1 MPELY
6 FCSDLKGYGWCFL
19 KQNVLNVRLG
29 RLDPHGLAR
38 HAAEFLDYLKAA
50 GRLSLDLAP
59 TLLGHAYALTVRTS
73 RQVAGDGVL
82 LIGDAAGVAYA
93 QSGEGIRPAIES
105 GLLAAKGCSPHK
117 DVTAGNGW
125 NSIVI
130 CWSSGFGDAES
141 HWLTRLGRRIPSG
154 FVSLIGRR
162 LMATEWF
169 SREVVLNRWF
179 LRQHEPALSFA

>member
-1 MPELY
+1 
-6 FCSDLKGYGWCFL
+6 
-19 KQNVLNVRLG
+19 
-29 RLDPHGLAR
+29 LDPHGLNR
-38 HAAEFLDYLKAA
+38 HAGAFLDYLKAA
-50 GRLSLDLAP
+50 GKLSLDLAP
-59 TLLGHAYALTVRTS
+59 NLLGHAYALYGRTA
-73 RQVAGDGVL
+73 RQIAGDAVL

-105 GLLAAKGCSPHK
+105 GLLAAKVVLTAQGCYSRERLESYR
-117 DVTAGNGW
+117 DLLVER
-125 NSIVI
+125 
-130 CWSSGFGDAES
+130 FGDAES

-179 LRQHEPALSFA
+179 LRQHETALSFT